1 MVKKPTEFPERGE
14 LVIATVTKVNP
25 FSVQVTMDEYGRE
38 GMIHVSEVARKWVKD
53 IREFAKVGQKIV
65 AKVVKIDRE
74 TGYVALSLKRRSKRD
89 SEERMKEFK
98 RETKAERILEAI
110 AKEKKMSLDKAY
122 EEIGF
127 QLQETFGEM
136 FKAFQMSL
144 TPDGREI
151 LEKKGIPSKW
161 VKTISNAAEKQMEIK
176 EVPIK
181 VILDITCPTSGG
193 VDTIKKVLL
202 DAQKKYDV
210 EVNYISAP
218 KYSMT
223 LYTKNPKSGEKEIM
237 KISEAIS
244 KKIKSSGGDCTYER
258 E

>member
-25 FSVQVTMDEYGRE
+25 FSVQVTMDEYEKE

-65 AKVVKIDRE
+65 AKVVRIDRE

-98 RETKAERILEAI
+98 KETKAERMLESV
-110 AKEKKMSLDKAY
+110 AKEKKIDLDKAY

-127 QLQETFGEM
+127 LLQEMFGEM

-144 TPDGREI
+144 TPEGREI
-151 LEKKGIPSKW
+151 LEKKKIPARWIKVMSK
-161 VKTISNAAEKQMEIK
+161 VAEKQMEIK

-181 VILDITCPTSGG
+181 VILEITCPKSGG
-193 VDTIKKVLL
+193 IDIIKKVLL
-202 DAQKKYDV
+202 DAQKKYSV

-223 LYTKNPKSGEKEIM
+223 LYTKNPKRGEKEIM

-244 KKIKSSGGDCTYER
+244 KKMKTSGGECTYER